1 MVRRRILKY
10 KEHILYN
17 DMNINR
23 EKLGFLSYIG
33 KIVRFIN
40 HHNPMYILI
49 SVVSLSMLGLLP
61 IASIQLT
68 QIMIN
73 SIQTGENNLKQV
85 ISILVVICLLNVLQA
100 VINEG
105 YSYYAIKVTLN
116 LSHKINVML
125 LEKSARLALSDFENS
140 ETFDMISRAQ
150 NQTGAQILSFLTEL
164 LSIFQQLVTLGVT
177 IWMIAK
183 FRKWLIVLCILVPL
197 IRFAVAVRIGK
208 EQYNM
213 RFKRTQKERKCGY
226 IKYLF
231 STTQGME
238 ELRIFQSVKRRI
250 QQYSE
255 LQKEFIQQELNVEK
269 KGNVLIIITE
279 VLAAIV
285 NGVSIAYCA
294 LQAFLGGILLGDA
307 AAYIDYIEKTNEC
320 VENIFSGLQQIV
332 NEILY
337 VRLLVDFF
345 ELPEE
350 KARDEKISRIQ
361 TVEFQG
367 VSFGYGSEQ
376 ILKDVSFTLHAG
388 DFVKIIGLNGSGK
401 TTLLKLLMGIYEN
414 YDGKIL
420 INGEELRTIDRNSYY
435 EHLGC
440 IFQNFEKYED
450 SIRTNIT
457 CDDIRYSEKEINQ
470 NIDLVGLHEKIA
482 AIGGIDV
489 VVGHW
494 FGEQQL
500 SGGEWQRI
508 AIARSLTRNSDC
520 LLLDEP
526 DAALD
531 AVSKERINKVLYK
544 EAKRKRHIVIQVSHK
559 MDESDAQYTGIY
571 RLRDGKLIQEK

>member
-1 MVRRRILKY
+1 M
-10 KEHILYN
+10 
-17 DMNINR
+17 
-23 EKLGFLSYIG
+23 
-33 KIVRFIN
+33 
-40 HHNPMYILI
+40 
-49 SVVSLSMLGLLP
+49 
-61 IASIQLT
+61 
-68 QIMIN
+68 
-73 SIQTGENNLKQV
+73 
-85 ISILVVICLLNVLQA
+85 
-100 VINEG
+100 
-105 YSYYAIKVTLN
+105 
-116 LSHKINVML
+116 
-125 LEKSARLALSDFENS
+125 
-140 ETFDMISRAQ
+140 
-150 NQTGAQILSFLTEL
+150 
-164 LSIFQQLVTLGVT
+164 
-177 IWMIAK
+177 
-183 FRKWLIVLCILVPL
+183 
-197 IRFAVAVRIGK
+197 
-208 EQYNM
+208 
-213 RFKRTQKERKCGY
+213 
-226 IKYLF
+226 
-231 STTQGME
+231 
-238 ELRIFQSVKRRI
+238 
-250 QQYSE
+250 
-255 LQKEFIQQELNVEK
+255 
-269 KGNVLIIITE
+269 
-279 VLAAIV
+279 
-285 NGVSIAYCA
+285 
-294 LQAFLGGILLGDA
+294 
-307 AAYIDYIEKTNEC
+307 

-457 CDDIRYSEKEINQ
+457 CDDNRYSEKEINQ
-470 NIDLVGLHEKIA
+470 SIDIVGLHEKIA

-508 AIARSLTRNSDC
+508 AIARSLIRNSDC

-571 RLRDGKLIQEK
+571 GLRDGKLIQEK